1 MSEVVAADY
10 GFHLFE
16 VVERWPAENPA
27 LEEVTPEIRR
37 RLREAAADDRLR
49 GLFADAQSRYTV
61 AVYDRNLPFNYRG
74 SFPISRPHEE
84 R

>member
-1 MSEVVAADY
+1 MTKQQWQQVKSLLA
-10 GFHLFE
+10 L
-16 VVERWPAENPA
+16 A
-27 LEEVTPEIRR
+27 LEQPPESRR
-37 RLREAAADDRLR
+37 VFLREAAADDRLR